1 MAKSVTALKNVLK
14 REEALLEKLK
24 ETVALM
30 IHKESKAIVRGMMK
44 IKRVDIRNYKK
55 IIKQSEKCPAIKK
68 KSPAKK
74 SS

>member
-14 REEALLEKLK
+14 HEEALLLKLK
-24 ETVALM
+24 ETVVLM
-30 IHKESKAIVRGMMK
+30 IHKESKALVREMMK

-68 KSPAKK
+68 KTR
-74 SS
+74 

>member
-14 REEALLEKLK
+14 REEALLLKLK

-30 IHKESKAIVRGMMK
+30 IHKESKALVREMMK

-55 IIKQSEKCPAIKK
+55 IIKQSAKCPAIQKK
-68 KSPAKK
+68 TR
-74 SS
+74 

>member
-30 IHKESKAIVRGMMK
+30 IHKESKALVREMMK
-44 IKRVDIRNYKK
+44 DKRVDIRNYKK
-55 IIKQSEKCPAIKK
+55 IIKQSAKCPAIQKK
-68 KSPAKK
+68 TR
-74 SS
+74 

>member
-30 IHKESKAIVRGMMK
+30 IHKESKALVREMMK
-44 IKRVDIRNYKK
+44 DKRVDIRNYKK
-55 IIKQSEKCPAIKK
+55 IIKQSAKCPAILKK
-68 KSPAKK
+68 TR
-74 SS
+74 